1 MNKRL
6 MFHVEHQFNLLKV
19 QLINKYEFKN
29 QITMLIILLK
39 TTLMKNINHI
49 INISI
54 IKTVDIYVS
63 RETINQIKKPLKL
76 IMITAPYNKI
86 H

>member
-29 QITMLIILLK
+29 QTTMLIILLK

-63 RETINQIKKPLKL
+63 RET
-76 IMITAPYNKI
+76 
-86 H
+86 

>member
-63 RETINQIKKPLKL
+63 RETYIK
-76 IMITAPYNKI
+76 
-86 H
+86 

>member
-19 QLINKYEFKN
+19 QLINKYKFKN
-29 QITMLIILLK
+29 QITMLIISLK
-39 TTLMKNINHI
+39 TTLIKNINHI
-49 INISI
+49 INVSI

-63 RETINQIKKPLKL
+63 RET
-76 IMITAPYNKI
+76 
-86 H
+86 

>member
-19 QLINKYEFKN
+19 QLINKYKFKN
-29 QITMLIILLK
+29 QIAMLIILLK

-49 INISI
+49 INVSI

-63 RETINQIKKPLKL
+63 RET
-76 IMITAPYNKI
+76 
-86 H
+86 

>member
-19 QLINKYEFKN
+19 QLINKYKFKN

-49 INISI
+49 INVSI
-54 IKTVDIYVS
+54 IKTVDIYVPH
-63 RETINQIKKPLKL
+63 ET
-76 IMITAPYNKI
+76 
-86 H
+86 

>member
-54 IKTVDIYVS
+54 IKTVDIYVL
-63 RETINQIKKPLKL
+63 RET
-76 IMITAPYNKI
+76 
-86 H
+86 

>member
-29 QITMLIILLK
+29 QITKLIILLK

-49 INISI
+49 INVSI
-54 IKTVDIYVS
+54 IKTVDIYVP
-63 RETINQIKKPLKL
+63 RET
-76 IMITAPYNKI
+76 
-86 H
+86 

>member
-54 IKTVDIYVS
+54 IKTVENSCFTWNI
-63 RETINQIKKPLKL
+63 RLLIK
-76 IMITAPYNKI
+76 N
-86 H
+86 

>member
-6 MFHVEHQFNLLKV
+6 MFHVEHQLNLLKV

-49 INISI
+49 INVSI
-54 IKTVDIYVS
+54 IKTVENS
-63 RETINQIKKPLKL
+63 RFTWNIKFL
-76 IMITAPYNKI
+76 IKN
-86 H
+86 

>member
-6 MFHVEHQFNLLKV
+6 MFHVEHQLNLLKV

-49 INISI
+49 INVSI

-63 RETINQIKKPLKL
+63 RGTLNFLSKIKNIYKNMSSIL
-76 IMITAPYNKI
+76 
-86 H
+86 

>member
-1 MNKRL
+1 MNKKL

-19 QLINKYEFKN
+19 QLINKNKFKN

-39 TTLMKNINHI
+39 ITLMKNINHI

-63 RETINQIKKPLKL
+63 RET
-76 IMITAPYNKI
+76 
-86 H
+86 

>member
-49 INISI
+49 INVSI
-54 IKTVDIYVS
+54 IKTVDIYVP
-63 RETINQIKKPLKL
+63 RET
-76 IMITAPYNKI
+76 
-86 H
+86 

>member
-6 MFHVEHQFNLLKV
+6 MFHVEHQLNLLKV

-49 INISI
+49 INVSI
-54 IKTVDIYVS
+54 IKTVDIYVPH
-63 RETINQIKKPLKL
+63 ET
-76 IMITAPYNKI
+76 
-86 H
+86 

>member
-6 MFHVEHQFNLLKV
+6 MFHVEHHFNLLKV
-19 QLINKYEFKN
+19 LLINKYEFKN

-63 RETINQIKKPLKL
+63 RET
-76 IMITAPYNKI
+76 
-86 H
+86 

>member
-54 IKTVDIYVS
+54 IKLWIFMFHVKHKSNKKAI
-63 RETINQIKKPLKL
+63 ETNNDYYII
-76 IMITAPYNKI
+76 
-86 H
+86 

>member
-54 IKTVDIYVS
+54 LKTVDIYVS
-63 RETINQIKKPLKL
+63 RET
-76 IMITAPYNKI
+76 
-86 H
+86 

>member
-19 QLINKYEFKN
+19 QLINKYDFKN

-63 RETINQIKKPLKL
+63 RET
-76 IMITAPYNKI
+76 
-86 H
+86 

>member
-1 MNKRL
+1 MNKSL

-63 RETINQIKKPLKL
+63 RET
-76 IMITAPYNKI
+76 
-86 H
+86 

>member
-49 INISI
+49 INILI

-63 RETINQIKKPLKL
+63 RET
-76 IMITAPYNKI
+76 
-86 H
+86 

>member
-39 TTLMKNINHI
+39 TILMKNINHI

-63 RETINQIKKPLKL
+63 RET
-76 IMITAPYNKI
+76 
-86 H
+86 

>member
-39 TTLMKNINHI
+39 TTLMKNISHI

-63 RETINQIKKPLKL
+63 RET
-76 IMITAPYNKI
+76 
-86 H
+86 

>member
-6 MFHVEHQFNLLKV
+6 MFHVEHQLNLLKV

-49 INISI
+49 INVSI
-54 IKTVDIYVS
+54 IKTVES
-63 RETINQIKKPLKL
+63 SCFTWNIKFL
-76 IMITAPYNKI
+76 IKN
-86 H
+86 

>member
-39 TTLMKNINHI
+39 TSLMKNINHI

-63 RETINQIKKPLKL
+63 RET
-76 IMITAPYNKI
+76 
-86 H
+86 

>member
-39 TTLMKNINHI
+39 TTLMTNINHI

-63 RETINQIKKPLKL
+63 RET
-76 IMITAPYNKI
+76 
-86 H
+86 

>member
-49 INISI
+49 INFSI

-63 RETINQIKKPLKL
+63 RAT
-76 IMITAPYNKI
+76 
-86 H
+86 

>member
-54 IKTVDIYVS
+54 IKNVDIYVS
-63 RETINQIKKPLKL
+63 RET
-76 IMITAPYNKI
+76 
-86 H
+86 

>member
-39 TTLMKNINHI
+39 TTLMRNINHI

-63 RETINQIKKPLKL
+63 RET
-76 IMITAPYNKI
+76 
-86 H
+86 

>member
-6 MFHVEHQFNLLKV
+6 MFHVEHQLNLLKV

-49 INISI
+49 INVSI
-54 IKTVDIYVS
+54 IKSVENSCFTW
-63 RETINQIKKPLKL
+63 NIKFL
-76 IMITAPYNKI
+76 IKN
-86 H
+86 

>member
-49 INISI
+49 TNISI

-63 RETINQIKKPLKL
+63 RET
-76 IMITAPYNKI
+76 
-86 H
+86 

>member
-63 RETINQIKKPLKL
+63 RES
-76 IMITAPYNKI
+76 
-86 H
+86 

>member
-1 MNKRL
+1 
-6 MFHVEHQFNLLKV
+6 MFHVEHQLNLLKV

-49 INISI
+49 INVSI
-54 IKTVDIYVS
+54 IKTVDIYVP
-63 RETINQIKKPLKL
+63 RET
-76 IMITAPYNKI
+76 
-86 H
+86 

>member
-39 TTLMKNINHI
+39 TTLMKNINHK
-49 INISI
+49 NCGYLCF
-54 IKTVDIYVS
+54 T
-63 RETINQIKKPLKL
+63 
-76 IMITAPYNKI
+76 
-86 H
+86 

>member
-19 QLINKYEFKN
+19 QLINKYKFKN
-29 QITMLIILLK
+29 QITMLIKLLK

-49 INISI
+49 INVSI
-54 IKTVDIYVS
+54 IKTVDIYVP
-63 RETINQIKKPLKL
+63 RET
-76 IMITAPYNKI
+76 
-86 H
+86 

>member
-6 MFHVEHQFNLLKV
+6 MFHVEHQLNLLKV

-39 TTLMKNINHI
+39 TTLIKNINRI
-49 INISI
+49 INVSI
-54 IKTVDIYVS
+54 IKTVENS
-63 RETINQIKKPLKL
+63 CFTWNIKFL
-76 IMITAPYNKI
+76 IKN
-86 H
+86 

>member
-63 RETINQIKKPLKL
+63 CET
-76 IMITAPYNKI
+76 
-86 H
+86 

>member
-6 MFHVEHQFNLLKV
+6 MFHVEHQLNLLKV

-49 INISI
+49 INVSI
-54 IKTVDIYVS
+54 IKTVENSCFTWNI
-63 RETINQIKKPLKL
+63 RFLIK
-76 IMITAPYNKI
+76 N
-86 H
+86 

>member
-29 QITMLIILLK
+29 QLTMLIILLK

-63 RETINQIKKPLKL
+63 RET
-76 IMITAPYNKI
+76 
-86 H
+86 